1 MSTPGNTL
9 GSANDWADEYLK
21 ISLWEGFWAT
31 AAALFGLMIIVL
43 DIFATDYAPQVFVWR
58 EFVGMLLFGLA
69 FFLPGVWWYYASFK
83 DRKTVREYLE
93 SLHRN
98 GYHNPLVA
106 AAAYEES
113 QGTRGVELPS
123 VIKPWWVFVVA
134 GAFAAGIISGLI
146 LP

>member
-1 MSTPGNTL
+1 MSTPGNTE
-9 GSANDWADEYLK
+9 AWADEYLK

-31 AAALFGLMIIVL
+31 AAALFGFTIIVL
-43 DIFATDYAPQVFVWR
+43 DIFATDYAPQAFVWR
-58 EFVGMLLFGLA
+58 VFVGMLLFGLA

-93 SLHRN
+93 SLHQN

-106 AAAYEES
+106 AGDYEET

-123 VIKPWWVFVVA
+123 VIKPWWIFVVA

>member
-1 MSTPGNTL
+1 MSTPANTE
-9 GSANDWADEYLK
+9 DWADEYLK

-31 AAALFGLMIIVL
+31 AAALFGLMIIVG
-43 DIFATDYAPQVFVWR
+43 ATVNLGSPLRWNPSR
-58 EFVGMLLFGLA
+58 ESIGMLLFGLA
-69 FFLPGVWWYYASFK
+69 FFLPGVWWYYASLK

-93 SLHRN
+93 MLHSN

-106 AAAYEES
+106 AADYEET

-123 VIKPWWVFVVA
+123 VIKPWWIFVVA
-134 GAFAAGIISGLI
+134 GAFAVGIISGLI